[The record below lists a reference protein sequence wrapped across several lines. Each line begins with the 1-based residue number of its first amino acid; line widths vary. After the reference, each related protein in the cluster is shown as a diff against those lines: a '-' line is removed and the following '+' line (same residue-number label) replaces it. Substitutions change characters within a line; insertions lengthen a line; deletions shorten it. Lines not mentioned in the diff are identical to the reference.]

1 MNLKSTKRALISYIV
16 IAGVIVLLDQF
27 SKLYIRISLAP
38 GATWTPWDW
47 LAPYARIVHWYNT
60 GVAFGMFQNG
70 NTVFAVLSALIA
82 VAIVIYAPKVINGYW
97 LTTLSMGMVLGG
109 AVGNLID
116 RLTIGHV
123 IDFVSLGTFPVFN
136 VADSCITVGVG
147 IFLLDM
153 IIQEQKLKKKAEA
166 AARAELLPGSE
177 QEDEA

>member
-1 MNLKSTKRALISYIV
+1 MKSTKRALIGYII
-16 IAGVIVLLDQF
+16 IAGVIILLDQI
-27 SKLYIRISLAP
+27 SKLYIRIALAP
-38 GATWTPWDW
+38 GATWSPWEW

-70 NTVFAVLSALIA
+70 NTVFAILSALIA
-82 VAIVIYAPKVINGYW
+82 IAILFYTPKVINGYW
-97 LTTLSMGMVLGG
+97 LTTLCMGMVLGG

-136 VADSCITVGVG
+136 VADSCITVGVA
-147 IFLLDM
+147 IFLVDM
-153 IIQEQKLKKKAEA
+153 IIQEEKQKRKTAVVNTEP
-166 AARAELLPGSE
+166 LPGSE

>member
-1 MNLKSTKRALISYIV
+1 MKSTKRALIDYIV
-16 IAGVIVLLDQF
+16 IAGVIVVLDQI

-38 GATWTPWDW
+38 GATWSPWEW

-82 VAIVIYAPKVINGYW
+82 VAIVVYAPKVINGYW

-153 IIQEQKLKKKAEA
+153 IIQEQKLKKA
-166 AARAELLPGSE
+166 AKDARVEPLPGSE